1 MKLSELVDYLN
12 QIDEFELTQIYHE
25 ARRRLDAV
33 VHKIEHNNLQF
44 GKFTH
49 RIKDDGD
56 RIDQSF
62 DQFSVT
68 IDAIRSHV
76 TDAIHALQ
84 PEYLRES
91 LRLFQ
96 HEMCF
101 DSNEYILSRRLHCD
115 ADSAELLTGRILR
128 YSDWR
133 VPGLIFRPALEKHIE
148 QLVPLDPLY
157 VIDNNVDLLQPAVN
171 AFTEEYRRRLRLYAA
186 VENLG
191 KPILSALPDSQFGYC
206 FAYNYFNFKPLEIIC
221 QYLDELWRKLRPGGA
236 VFFTYNDCDRSHGVA
251 LAERHFMCY
260 TPGSMIQ
267 AHAEELGF
275 EVTDR
280 HTGLGDVAW
289 FEFTKPGDI
298 KSLRGGQT
306 LAKIVANSK

>member
-12 QIDEFELTQIYHE
+12 NIDAFELTQIYHE

-44 GKFTH
+44 GKFTE
-49 RIKDDGD
+49 RIKADGD

-62 DQFSVT
+62 DQFSTT
-68 IDAIRSHV
+68 IAAIRTHV
-76 TDAIHALQ
+76 TDQIHGMQ
-84 PEYLRES
+84 PDYLRES

-101 DSNEYILSRRLHCD
+101 DSNEYILNRKLHCD

-157 VIDNNVDLLQPAVN
+157 VIDNNLELLQPAVR

-191 KPILSALPDSQFGYC
+191 KPILSALPDAQFGYC